1 MDQHVAQELPLD
13 ERDTYEASLVA
24 ANTGIRSL
32 PCLISGKIIY
42 SPDIFPELTFHN
54 MYNTYVFSLGAYK
67 EALCIFT
74 VRNSSCGK
82 VMFTVRNEVAKV
94 MFLQQCVCPQGG

>member
-42 SPDIFPELTFHN
+42 VFNLFPELIFYS
-54 MYNTYVFSLGAYK
+54 MYATNVFYK
-67 EALCIFT
+67 EVLC
-74 VRNSSCGK
+74 
-82 VMFTVRNEVAKV
+82 
-94 MFLQQCVCPQGG
+94 FLVHL

>member
-42 SPDIFPELTFHN
+42 FRDLFPEHTFHSI
-54 MYNTYVFSLGAYK
+54 YITYVFSLRSFK
-67 EALCIFT
+67 EALCILPYL
-74 VRNSSCGK
+74 C
-82 VMFTVRNEVAKV
+82 
-94 MFLQQCVCPQGG
+94 

>member
-42 SPDIFPELTFHN
+42 FPHLFPELTFHSIYYLRFLPSSIQRGVVHFTLLVVN
-54 MYNTYVFSLGAYK
+54 SAPDRLLYQIKYN
-67 EALCIFT
+67 E
-74 VRNSSCGK
+74 NCG
-82 VMFTVRNEVAKV
+82 
-94 MFLQQCVCPQGG
+94 G